1 MCATQRLHVTK
12 LLLHF
17 APAEFQRKALGK
29 PKRNCGEKGDA
40 SICISHLSHT
50 RAGAMLVTWNGL
62 LGLGSSYP
70 ADPNLGVNATILRHG
85 GGEPCLLW
93 AAHLECCSFCP
104 HPPCCSPGAV
114 LVGTAVQRDD
124 PCWSDSEL
132 WHQCLAPGQGECLA
146 EAQNVPWQD
155 PGAASLLNIDGYCL
169 HGGLGP
175 PALQIVFPCAGPDR
189 VPHHSQQS
197 SQAGQGAQQ
206 AGDHWPKAV
215 PGPLICWCVALFK
228 DSGEEKEEVLGF
240 LE

>member
-1 MCATQRLHVTK
+1 MEERADLNTCFWLQYFVFYHTDSTGMCATQRLHVVK

-29 PKRNCGEKGDA
+29 PKGECGEKGDA

-70 ADPNLGVNATILRHG
+70 ADPNLGVNPTILRHG
-85 GGEPCLLW
+85 WGEPCLFW
-93 AAHLECCSFCP
+93 EAHLECCSFCP

-132 WHQCLAPGQGECLA
+132 WHQAKASAWPRLRTCLGRTLGQPRCLILMGIA
-146 EAQNVPWQD
+146 CTEAW
-155 PGAASLLNIDGYCL
+155 
-169 HGGLGP
+169 GP
-175 PALQIVFPCAGPDR
+175 QPCR
-189 VPHHSQQS
+189 SFSH
-197 SQAGQGAQQ
+197 
-206 AGDHWPKAV
+206 
-215 PGPLICWCVALFK
+215 
-228 DSGEEKEEVLGF
+228 VLGQIGF
-240 LE
+240 LVTTSK